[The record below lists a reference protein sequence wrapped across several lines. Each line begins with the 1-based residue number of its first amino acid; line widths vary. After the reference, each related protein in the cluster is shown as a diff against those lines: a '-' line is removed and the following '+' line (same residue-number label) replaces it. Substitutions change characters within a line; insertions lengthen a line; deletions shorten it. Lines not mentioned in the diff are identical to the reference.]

1 MPPPAEN
8 GAARPPRGQ
17 VRTLVLVRH
26 GETDWNLSG
35 RAQGH
40 ADLPLNAT
48 GRAQALAVAEVMT
61 RFAPVRLWSSDLARA
76 RQTADAIAG
85 VTGLTVEFDPR
96 LREYD
101 VGERSGLTLA
111 EAAERYPQE
120 YAAYRAGATATL
132 VPGEETTEQVRDRV
146 VPALRAC
153 LDRLRPAETGIAVL
167 HGACL
172 RVGLMGVIG
181 WPWEN
186 ARALTGIEN
195 GAYCVLT
202 HDLDQDRVRLTSY
215 NEKAG
220 GSRHGPDFAADAPV
234 G

>member
-1 MPPPAEN
+1 VAD
-8 GAARPPRGQ
+8 A
-17 VRTLVLVRH
+17 RTLVLVRH

-40 ADLPLNAT
+40 ADIPLNAT
-48 GRAQALAVAEVMT
+48 GQAQAQAVAAVMA

-76 RQTADAIAG
+76 RQTAEAITLT
-85 VTGLTVEFDPR
+85 TGLDIELDPR

-101 VGERSGLTLA
+101 VGERSGLTLD
-111 EAAERYPQE
+111 EAAERFPE
-120 YAAYRAGATATL
+120 ELSAYRAGRTATL

-146 VPALRAC
+146 VPAL
-153 LDRLRPAETGIAVL
+153 LDCFGALSGGETGIAVL

-181 WPWEN
+181 WPWEQ

-202 HDLDQDRVRLTSY
+202 HDPAQDRVRLTSY
-215 NEKAG
+215 NEKAERPRRTG
-220 GSRHGPDFAADAPV
+220 DFVADGPV

>member
-1 MPPPAEN
+1 V
-8 GAARPPRGQ
+8 GDT
-17 VRTLVLVRH
+17 RTLVLVRH

-40 ADLPLNAT
+40 ADIPLNLT
-48 GRAQALAVAEVMT
+48 GHAQAQAVARVLAG
-61 RFAPVRLWSSDLARA
+61 FAPVRLWSSDLARA
-76 RQTADAIAG
+76 RQTAEAVATT
-85 VTGLTVEFDPR
+85 TGLTIELDPR

-101 VGERSGLTLA
+101 VGERSGLTLD
-111 EAAERYPQE
+111 EAAEQFPEE
-120 YAAYRAGATATL
+120 YAAYRAGRSATL
-132 VPGEETTEQVRDRV
+132 VPGEETTEHVRDRV
-146 VPALRAC
+146 VPAL
-153 LDRLRPAETGIAVL
+153 LDCFAGLSDGDTGVAVL

-181 WPWEN
+181 WSWEQ
-186 ARALTGIEN
+186 ARALQGIEN

-202 HDLDQDRVRLTSY
+202 HDPIQDRVRLTSY

-220 GSRHGPDFAADAPV
+220 AVRRGANFVADGPV

>member
-1 MPPPAEN
+1 MPPRAD
-8 GAARPPRGQ
+8 G

-26 GETDWNLSG
+26 GETDWNLAG

-40 ADLPLNAT
+40 ADVPLNAT
-48 GRAQALAVAEVMT
+48 GHQQAAAVARVM
-61 RFAPVRLWSSDLARA
+61 AGLGPVRLWSSDLARA
-76 RQTADAIAG
+76 RETAEAIAEA
-85 VTGLTVEFDPR
+85 TGLSVVCDPR

-111 EAAERYPQE
+111 EAAERYPEQ
-120 YAAYRAGATATL
+120 YAAHLAGRSATL
-132 VPGEETTEQVRDRV
+132 APGEESTEQVRDRV
-146 VPALRAC
+146 VPAL
-153 LDRLRPAETGIAVL
+153 LDCFGGLGAGQTGVVVL

-181 WPWEN
+181 WPWED
-186 ARALTGIEN
+186 ARALGGVEN

-202 HDLDQDRVRLTSY
+202 DDPVQGRIRLTSY
-215 NEKAG
+215 NEKASG
-220 GSRHGPDFAADAPV
+220 QRHVPDFVADAPV

>member
-1 MPPPAEN
+1 VAD
-8 GAARPPRGQ
+8 A
-17 VRTLVLVRH
+17 RTLVLVRH

-40 ADLPLNAT
+40 TDIPLNDT
-48 GRAQALAVAEVMT
+48 GRAQARAVAALLAGL
-61 RFAPVRLWSSDLARA
+61 RPVRLWSSDLARA
-76 RQTADAIAG
+76 RETADAIAAT
-85 VTGLTVEFDPR
+85 TGLTIECDPR

-111 EAAERYPQE
+111 EAAERFPE
-120 YAAYRAGATATL
+120 ELAAYRAGRTASL
-132 VPGEETTEQVRDRV
+132 VPGEETTEQVRDRI
-146 VPALRAC
+146 VPAI
-153 LDRLRPAETGIAVL
+153 LDCFAGLSGGETGIAVL

-181 WPWEN
+181 WPWQH
-186 ARALTGIEN
+186 ARALVGIDN
-195 GAYCVLT
+195 GAFCVLT
-202 HDLDQDRVRLTSY
+202 HDPVQDRVRLASY

-220 GSRHGPDFAADAPV
+220 GTPVGPDFVSDGPV

>member
-1 MPPPAEN
+1 VAD
-8 GAARPPRGQ
+8 A
-17 VRTLVLVRH
+17 RTLVLVRH

-40 ADLPLNAT
+40 ADIPLNDT
-48 GRAQALAVAEVMT
+48 GRAQARAVAPILAGLEP
-61 RFAPVRLWSSDLARA
+61 FRLWSSDLARA
-76 RQTADAIAG
+76 RETADAIAEL
-85 VTGLTVEFDPR
+85 TGLTIELEPR

-101 VGERSGLTLA
+101 VGERSGLTLD
-111 EAAERYPQE
+111 EAAEQFPEE
-120 YAAYRAGATATL
+120 YAAYRAGRAATL

-146 VPALRAC
+146 VPALLDC
-153 LDRLRPAETGIAVL
+153 LAGLSDGDTGIAVL

-181 WPWEN
+181 WPWEH
-186 ARALTGIEN
+186 ARALVGIEN
-195 GAYCVLT
+195 GAFCVLT
-202 HDLDQDRVRLTSY
+202 HDPAQDRVRLVSY

-220 GSRHGPDFAADAPV
+220 VVRRGPDFVADVPV